1 VVILMN
7 MALGKQ
13 SQQLVPALIL
23 FVEPERDHRGSFIFL
38 AAVREVKQKLLH

>member
-1 VVILMN
+1 MLMN

-13 SQQLVPALIL
+13 NQQLVPALIS
-23 FVEPERDHRGSFIFL
+23 FFEPERDHQGFFILL